1 MKNMDFDFSISFDG
15 EIEYVSPYND
25 STSIDCE
32 VILKKLLEKK
42 LIDLGERSEGN
53 VVIEDDIIILDY
65 RVCVNLGEDWDSDEW
80 DDVEETY
87 PVSVLQ

>member
-1 MKNMDFDFSISFDG
+1 MNFDFSISFDG
-15 EIEYVSPYND
+15 EIEYVSPYVD

-42 LIDLGERSEGN
+42 VIDLGERSEGN
-53 VVIEDDIIILDY
+53 IVIEDDVIILYY
-65 RVCVNLGEDWDSDEW
+65 RVCVNLGEDRYSDEW
-80 DDVEETY
+80 DYVEETY